1 MRLLHDVV
9 RKKRAVLPKTRNITV
24 WNIPPKFMP
33 LYYTNA
39 TLEEIPVTVPE
50 PPEQRRIADCLSS
63 VDATIAAQVREYE
76 ALKTHKIGL
85 MQGLF
90 PSINEAD
97 A

>member
-39 TLEEIPVTVPE
+39 DETATYLADPVFPRL
-50 PPEQRRIADCLSS
+50 P
-63 VDATIAAQVREYE
+63 VR
-76 ALKTHKIGL
+76 
-85 MQGLF
+85 
-90 PSINEAD
+90 
-97 A
+97 